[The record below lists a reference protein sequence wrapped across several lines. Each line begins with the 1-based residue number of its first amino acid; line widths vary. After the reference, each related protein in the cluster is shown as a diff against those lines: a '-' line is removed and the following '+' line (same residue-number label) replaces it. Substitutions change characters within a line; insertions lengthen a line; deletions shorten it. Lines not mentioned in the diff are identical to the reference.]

1 MKFIS
6 EWSLRPETRNAAID
20 RFLKTGGMPPAGV
33 QLLARWHKA
42 DQSGGFSLSEAD
54 NAAAMLEYSA
64 QWTDLIDIRIY
75 PVVDDQEAAG
85 VISRLFAK

>member
-33 QLLARWHKA
+33 QL
-42 DQSGGFSLSEAD
+42 LSEAD